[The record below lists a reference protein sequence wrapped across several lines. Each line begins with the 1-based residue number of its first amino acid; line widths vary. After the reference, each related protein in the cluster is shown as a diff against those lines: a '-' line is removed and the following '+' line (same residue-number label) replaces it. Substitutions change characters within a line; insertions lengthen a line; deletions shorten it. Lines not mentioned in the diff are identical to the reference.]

1 MKKAQYEDARTYY
14 QQALQLREKSNVPQD
29 IVDSV
34 HNLAETSV
42 RMGEYDQAISQYM
55 RALELRR
62 SMDDAR
68 GAAIESYTL
77 GTMFDYQGRF
87 GAAINSKQDALKTFQ
102 DLKDKTYWM
111 AEILGGYGES
121 LILAGRGDEAKTYL
135 NDALNLSRELK
146 NDGMVAQ
153 TLGFQ
158 GDAAYYRG
166 DLKSARALYEQALQ
180 AATRSK
186 EPDRILTAKVNLA
199 RSHFA
204 GRATA
209 ARRSQLA

>member
-14 QQALQLREKSNVPQD
+14 QQALQLREKSKVPRD

-42 RMGEYDQAISQYM
+42 RMGEYDQAVSQYM

-62 SMDDAR
+62 SMDDTR

-77 GTMFDYQGRF
+77 GMMFDYQGRF
-87 GAAINSKQDALKTFQ
+87 GAAVNSKQDALKTFQ

-111 AEILGGYGES
+111 AEIEGGYGEA
-121 LILAGRGDEAKTYL
+121 LILAGRGDEAKTLL
-135 NDALNLSRELK
+135 NDALSLSRELK
-146 NDGMVAQ
+146 NDGMVSQ
-153 TLGFQ
+153 TLAFQ

-166 DLKSARALYEQALQ
+166 DSKSAR
-180 AATRSK
+180 
-186 EPDRILTAKVNLA
+186 
-199 RSHFA
+199 HFV
-204 GRATA
+204 
-209 ARRSQLA
+209 